1 MRNNLKKIFCIFII
15 SLIVFIPASFAS
27 QISDLNPESL
37 AVFDEENSLA
47 ETNEGN
53 IINEIKIRVSEDGQ
67 VTILDSGE
75 EESNVEV
82 NDNTDVFEQ
91 IGDSCSD
98 AQSLVLGT
106 RYYQYISP
114 SGDVDWYKW
123 SLPSSGQFTVNL
135 EVPSGL
141 DYDLK
146 VYSTCSTSVCSSTNG
161 AGNDEQCTVD
171 AGSGWIYSKIYG
183 YTSTDYSSTD
193 QYFFKG
199 TFQAQSSYDLYV
211 NDIWTEPSS
220 PMDTGTFNLKFTIQ
234 NQGSDDIASSFTDY
248 VYVNNN
254 YWSYCDHDSGVVS
267 GGGRTCTWSNLQWN
281 AGTYTIKVVT
291 DIDNDIQETNEGN
304 NERQENIIVGH
315 TAQYDL
321 VPGSFTITPSSPDD
335 ADSITIRYESKN
347 NGPDDITSSYNY
359 KLYIDNALYHT
370 CSSSGRPAGTT
381 GYCER
386 EGISL
391 SAGTYT
397 LKNIVDT
404 ENNIAETDENNN
416 VKTQLLVIDPSPFG
430 NDLIVKDI
438 WTEPS
443 NPDDNDL
450 FDLKFSVDNIKPT
463 DIADDFYSRL
473 YLDETLL
480 LNCHH
485 KEGIADGTY
494 RICTKYD
501 VSLAAGDYQLFVITD
516 YYGNI
521 EETDE
526 TNNEREEDLHIE
538 QSSVEEHDLVLT
550 DLWTIPANPTENELF
565 DIKFKV
571 KNDELADV
579 TNSFI
584 SKLFIGNIPY
594 LICTHDNG
602 IGAGITHICTRESV
616 SLSEG
621 IYTLKAQADY
631 NNNVNENDEYNN
643 IKTKTLIIYG
653 SDCLIPDGSGENCD
667 CDSHYDCPLS
677 SPYCE
682 DEYPYPISEGYDA
695 CLETKPK
702 YCGDGICS
710 NGETWQ
716 TCQDDCSLSAG
727 RIYADVDDLSGN
739 ALSGAQL
746 YLDNSFKGTTNS
758 NGKIDFSADYGNRNV
773 KVNCPDGTYCD
784 TKSVYVDGTEYAYFD
799 CGCDLNNLDND
810 GDGYNN
816 EFEKRFNADPNN
828 ADSNPIKELKKD
840 DDCGSISL
848 YKIIT
853 GAFYSDSFDF
863 IQIREPIT
871 LELPNDERNESEQL
885 TLFITVNPESLDVPP
900 EEGRGFATGIAHGA
914 VYGLVDDVKFV
925 KALLVGGAKLF
936 FNQYVHPFKTSPDF
950 YKKAV
955 EVTEFIKSL
964 PEEWDP
970 IKSQIIAEVID
981 SISQKADSINP
992 YEEQCKRVAFNKAF
1006 VGGYITGYSAEQL
1019 LVLEYASV
1027 KVFKAMKAGKLG
1039 NEAAKLA
1046 TAVERMSVG
1055 FRAIMANSIVV
1066 KSVRNNID
1074 NIVSAL
1080 DEIVRF
1086 DVEWGNQ
1093 LISVSIKGSFV
1104 VDNVKDAGRFASDA
1118 QEIVAEA
1125 MIKAA
1130 AKNADLPLT
1139 VLKGD
1144 AKEVLMLDGKLLM
1157 NDDYVLAFRGKTNEV
1172 IIWKR
1177 DSITNIEN
1185 GKIILKQGAKESDD
1199 AIGAIDTF
1207 AIVGDEIHL
1216 YEVKR
1221 GSTSGNLMD
1230 YLGDSVDDVKNNFR
1244 NKKMKPIEELTGKK
1258 PRMTI
1263 IASKGTTSDALKNAN
1278 SRLYSLV
1285 HDSYINAQVYETP
1298 LTNSELL
1305 DIGEHIKKAARKLNS
1320 G

>member
-1 MRNNLKKIFCIFII
+1 MKKIFSLLLFFLICAFAVSAAYERVVEAQVDSIETASNSDVEDNVEIEDNKIAAVEGVESNKEGEVVPIDVSDKQENMVVAVEGTESDVGGSEYPKEEGFIRRI
-15 SLIVFIPASFAS
+15 LNFLLPEPPVEAEEQDSKSGVSVITPDVMETKDIV
-27 QISDLNPESL
+27 
-37 AVFDEENSLA
+37 EENSLA

-267 GGGRTCTWSNLQWN
+267 GGGRTCAWSSLQWN
-281 AGTYTIKVVT
+281 AGTYTIKVIT

-799 CGCDLNNLDND
+799 CGCDL
-810 GDGYNN
+810 
-816 EFEKRFNADPNN
+816 
-828 ADSNPIKELKKD
+828 
-840 DDCGSISL
+840 
-848 YKIIT
+848 
-853 GAFYSDSFDF
+853 
-863 IQIREPIT
+863 
-871 LELPNDERNESEQL
+871 
-885 TLFITVNPESLDVPP
+885 
-900 EEGRGFATGIAHGA
+900 
-914 VYGLVDDVKFV
+914 VDQV
-925 KALLVGGAKLF
+925 
-936 FNQYVHPFKTSPDF
+936 
-950 YKKAV
+950 
-955 EVTEFIKSL
+955 
-964 PEEWDP
+964 
-970 IKSQIIAEVID
+970 
-981 SISQKADSINP
+981 
-992 YEEQCKRVAFNKAF
+992 
-1006 VGGYITGYSAEQL
+1006 
-1019 LVLEYASV
+1019 
-1027 KVFKAMKAGKLG
+1027 
-1039 NEAAKLA
+1039 KLA
-1046 TAVERMSVG
+1046 
-1055 FRAIMANSIVV
+1055 
-1066 KSVRNNID
+1066 
-1074 NIVSAL
+1074 L
-1080 DEIVRF
+1080 
-1086 DVEWGNQ
+1086 
-1093 LISVSIKGSFV
+1093 
-1104 VDNVKDAGRFASDA
+1104 
-1118 QEIVAEA
+1118 
-1125 MIKAA
+1125 
-1130 AKNADLPLT
+1130 
-1139 VLKGD
+1139 
-1144 AKEVLMLDGKLLM
+1144 
-1157 NDDYVLAFRGKTNEV
+1157 
-1172 IIWKR
+1172 
-1177 DSITNIEN
+1177 
-1185 GKIILKQGAKESDD
+1185 
-1199 AIGAIDTF
+1199 
-1207 AIVGDEIHL
+1207 
-1216 YEVKR
+1216 
-1221 GSTSGNLMD
+1221 
-1230 YLGDSVDDVKNNFR
+1230 
-1244 NKKMKPIEELTGKK
+1244 
-1258 PRMTI
+1258 
-1263 IASKGTTSDALKNAN
+1263 
-1278 SRLYSLV
+1278 
-1285 HDSYINAQVYETP
+1285 
-1298 LTNSELL
+1298 
-1305 DIGEHIKKAARKLNS
+1305 
-1320 G
+1320 